1 MSRAAHFLAPLHD
14 ATPAGL
20 CLRNRRTGEVLAD
33 ALLPA
38 LDRASRKTGLLKH
51 SSLAHGEAMLIAPSN
66 AVHTWFMK
74 FDLDLV
80 FVRRDGRVVKTRAG
94 VKPWRMSG
102 ALRAFA
108 VIEMRAGTL
117 AERDTRPGDVLEVV
131 PATATRFPAPAAAA
145 PRTAAGMAGR

>member
-1 MSRAAHFLAPLHD
+1 MARAPHFLRPLVN
-14 ATPAGL
+14 AKPEGL
-20 CLRNRRTGEVLAD
+20 CLRNQRTGEVLAS

-38 LDRASRKTGLLKH
+38 LDSATRKTGLLKH
-51 SSLAHGEAMLIAPSN
+51 TSLADGEAMVIAPSN

-74 FDLDLV
+74 FDLDLI

-94 VKPWRMSG
+94 VKPWRMSA

-117 AERDTRPGDVLEVV
+117 AGRDTQPGDLLEVV
-131 PATATRFPAPAAAA
+131 P
-145 PRTAAGMAGR
+145 RT

>member
-1 MSRAAHFLAPLHD
+1 MAAPHFLRTLVNA
-14 ATPAGL
+14 APAGL
-20 CLRNRRTGEVLAD
+20 CLRNRRTGQVLASH
-33 ALLPA
+33 LLPA
-38 LDRASRKTGLLKH
+38 LDSATRKTGLLKH
-51 SSLAHGEAMLIAPSN
+51 ASLSDGEAMVIAPSN

-80 FVRRDGRVVKTRAG
+80 FVRRNGQVVKTRAG

-117 AERDTRPGDVLEVV
+117 AERDTQPGDFLEVC
-131 PATATRFPAPAAAA
+131 P
-145 PRTAAGMAGR
+145 GS

>member
-1 MSRAAHFLAPLHD
+1 MARTPHFLKPLLN
-14 ATPAGL
+14 AAPAGFH
-20 CLRNRRTGEVLAD
+20 LRNRRTGQVLASS
-33 ALLPA
+33 LLPA
-38 LDRASRKTGLLKH
+38 LDSAARKTGLLKH
-51 SSLAHGEAMLIAPSN
+51 SSLADGEAMLIAPSN

-94 VKPWRMSG
+94 VKPWRMSA

-117 AERDTRPGDVLEVV
+117 AERDTQPGDILDVV
-131 PATATRFPAPAAAA
+131 PV
-145 PRTAAGMAGR
+145 

>member
-1 MSRAAHFLAPLHD
+1 MARAPHFLRPLVT
-14 ATPAGL
+14 ATPAGM
-20 CLRNRRTGEVLAD
+20 CLRNQRTGQVLANT
-33 ALLPA
+33 LLPA
-38 LDRASRKTGLLKH
+38 LDSATRKTGLLKH
-51 SSLAHGEAMLIAPSN
+51 TSLGDGEAMLIAPSN

-94 VKPWRMSG
+94 VKPWRMSA

-117 AERDTRPGDVLEVV
+117 ADRDTQPGDVLELV
-131 PATATRFPAPAAAA
+131 ASS
-145 PRTAAGMAGR
+145 

>member
-1 MSRAAHFLAPLHD
+1 MGAPHFLRSLVNTAP
-14 ATPAGL
+14 TGF
-20 CLRNRRTGEVLAD
+20 CLRNRRTGELLASR
-33 ALLPA
+33 LLPA
-38 LDRASRKTGLLKH
+38 LDSVTRKTGLLKH
-51 SSLAHGEAMLIAPSN
+51 TSLSDGEAMVIAPSN

-80 FVRRDGRVVKTRAG
+80 FVRRNGEVVKTRAG

-117 AERDTRPGDVLEVV
+117 AERDTQLGDILEVV
-131 PATATRFPAPAAAA
+131 AA
-145 PRTAAGMAGR
+145 

>member
-1 MSRAAHFLAPLHD
+1 MARAPHFLRPLVN
-14 ATPAGL
+14 ARPAGF
-20 CLRNRRTGEVLAD
+20 CLRNQRTGQVLAS

-38 LDRASRKTGLLKH
+38 RDSASRKTGLLKH
-51 SSLAHGEAMLIAPSN
+51 TSLADGEAMVIAPSN

-80 FVRRDGRVVKTRAG
+80 FVRRDGRVVKTRAR
-94 VKPWRMSG
+94 VKPWRMSA

-117 AERDTRPGDVLEVV
+117 AERDTQPGDVLEVV
-131 PATATRFPAPAAAA
+131 VG
-145 PRTAAGMAGR
+145 AGFSRPDQ

>member
-1 MSRAAHFLAPLHD
+1 MARAPHFLRPLHSSS
-14 ATPAGL
+14 PAGL
-20 CLRNRRTGEVLAD
+20 CLRNQRTGQTLAST
-33 ALLPA
+33 LLPA
-38 LDRASRKTGLLKH
+38 LDSATRKTGLLKH
-51 SSLAHGEAMLIAPSN
+51 TSLADGEAMLIAPSN

-74 FDLDLV
+74 FDLDLI

-117 AERDTRPGDVLEVV
+117 AERDTQPGDVLEVV
-131 PATATRFPAPAAAA
+131 PST
-145 PRTAAGMAGR
+145 

>member
-1 MSRAAHFLAPLHD
+1 MAAPHFLRTLVTA
-14 ATPAGL
+14 APAGL
-20 CLRNRRTGEVLAD
+20 CLRNQRTGQVLASH
-33 ALLPA
+33 LLPA
-38 LDRASRKTGLLKH
+38 LDSATRKTGLLKH
-51 SSLAHGEAMLIAPSN
+51 TSLSDGEAMVIAPSN

-80 FVRRDGRVVKTRAG
+80 FVRRNGQVVKTRAG

-117 AERDTRPGDVLEVV
+117 AERDTQPGDFLEVC
-131 PATATRFPAPAAAA
+131 P
-145 PRTAAGMAGR
+145 GS

>member
-1 MSRAAHFLAPLHD
+1 MGAPHFLRSLVHA
-14 ATPAGL
+14 APAGL
-20 CLRNRRTGEVLAD
+20 CLRNQRTGQVLASH
-33 ALLPA
+33 LLPA
-38 LDRASRKTGLLKH
+38 LDSATRKTGLLKH
-51 SSLAHGEAMLIAPSN
+51 TSLRDGEAMVIAPSN

-80 FVRRDGRVVKTRAG
+80 FVRRNGQVVKTRAG

-117 AERDTRPGDVLEVV
+117 AERDTRPGDILEVV
-131 PATATRFPAPAAAA
+131 SA
-145 PRTAAGMAGR
+145 